1 MFNGKEDMTTKKC
14 ARCKVYK
21 TLNLFNKNKKSKDGL
36 QGYCKTC
43 QSDIQ
48 EILYKNPEFVKRQRA
63 LVAKSG
69 KIYSQTPHRK
79 TASRLRQLNRYII
92 KNIKTV
98 SNETVKKHVGCDKDI
113 FIASYEEHFKKNPGM
128 TWDNNKV
135 WHNDHITELT
145 KFTLDSEE
153 SIRKANHYT
162 NLRPM
167 GATPNMKRA
176 QYRRKK

>member
-1 MFNGKEDMTTKKC
+1 MSNGKEDMTTKKC

-21 TLNLFNKNKKSKDGL
+21 ALNLFSKNKKSKDGL
-36 QGYCKTC
+36 QSYCKTC

-69 KIYSQTPHRK
+69 KIYNQTPHRK
-79 TASRLRQLNRYII
+79 AAAKLRRLNRYII

-98 SNETVKKHVGCDKDI
+98 SNDVVKKHVGCDKDI
-113 FIASYEEHFKKNPGM
+113 FIASYEAHFRENPGM
-128 TWDNNKV
+128 TWNNCKV

-167 GATPNMKRA
+167 WATPNMKRA
-176 QYRRKK
+176 QYRKK

>member
-1 MFNGKEDMTTKKC
+1 MSNGKENMTTKKC
-14 ARCKVYK
+14 GRCKVYK
-21 TLNLFNKNKKSKDGL
+21 ALNLFSKKKSAKDGL
-36 QGYCKTC
+36 QTYCKTC

-48 EILYKNPEFVKRQRA
+48 EIKYKNPEFVKKQRA

-69 KIYSQTPHRK
+69 KIYNQTPHRK
-79 TASRLRQLNRYII
+79 AANRLRQLNRYII
-92 KNIKTV
+92 KNIKIV
-98 SNETVKKHVGCDKDI
+98 SNDVVKKHVGCDKDI

-128 TWDNNKV
+128 TWDNYKV
-135 WHNDHITELT
+135 WHNDHRIELT

-167 GATPNMKRA
+167 WATPNMKRA

>member
-1 MFNGKEDMTTKKC
+1 MSNGKENMTTKKC

-21 TLNLFNKNKKSKDGL
+21 TLSLFNKKRKDGF
-36 QGYCKTC
+36 QSYCKDC
-43 QSDIQ
+43 QSEYQ
-48 EILYKNPEFVKRQRA
+48 EIKYKDPEFVKRQRA

-69 KIYSQTPHRK
+69 KIYNQTPHRK
-79 TASRLRQLNRYII
+79 AAARLRQLNRYII

-98 SNETVKKHVGCDKDI
+98 SNETVKGHVGCDKDI

-128 TWDNNKV
+128 TWNNYKV

-167 GATPNMKRA
+167 WATPNMKRA